1 MVQNHQYNILYKL
14 LHRSV
19 KMCVDVL
26 QDAYLLL
33 PIPHHSFRVIAYEK
47 QLQRNLVKLE
57 IQEFRPPLF
66 DC

>member
-1 MVQNHQYNILYKL
+1 MLRNIALSTKVQNHQYNIFSFSL

-47 QLQRNLVKLE
+47 QLQ
-57 IQEFRPPLF
+57 
-66 DC
+66 